1 MIAPKKSVR
10 FGKSASNQKSI
21 LRNLA
26 ISLFENGRIITTVS
40 KGKFLRGFVDKLVTF
55 AKKGDLSS
63 RRVCIR
69 MINNSDTVKKLF
81 DVIGP
86 ASYDRNGGH
95 TRLIKYKN
103 RHGDGAEL
111 VIVELIK

>member
-1 MIAPKKSVR
+1 VILCSISIRGSPSHQEKSGSLG
-10 FGKSASNQKSI
+10 FG
-21 LRNLA
+21 R
-26 ISLFENGRIITTVS
+26 
-40 KGKFLRGFVDKLVTF
+40 KGKFLRGFVDKLITF

-69 MINNSDTVKKLF
+69 MMNNSDTVKKLF
-81 DVIGP
+81 DEIGP
-86 ASYDRNGGH
+86 AGYDRNGGH